1 MKPNMIYI
9 LSDQHHAGV
18 MGCGG
23 DAYVR
28 TPCLDDL
35 RERSTMLEQCYC
47 AAPLCVPSRSSIL
60 TGLLPTHTGV
70 YNNMQ
75 CLSSDKATFVN
86 LLTIAGYETVLSGRM
101 HFVGLDQRHGY
112 EKRLVG
118 DITPCFIGGDNE
130 EEIYGSFKRSSGQN
144 LTSIKKSGAGHSA
157 VLDFDRDV
165 ADAACDYLRN
175 RRDERPLF
183 MTIGFYGPHCP
194 YIAPKEL
201 YDYYYEILPELPDM
215 TEEERKNL
223 HPAILRWYENRRM
236 EEVKKEDVR
245 RIRAAYY
252 AMVEYMDSLVGEVLK
267 AVEETLGLDNTLIV
281 YTSDHGDNIGEHGL
295 FWKTN
300 FYDGAARVP
309 AMFSWKGHVK
319 ENESIGGIT
328 SLMDLAPTLLEVGE
342 APCLPLCDGR
352 SLWESLTTGKEVDL
366 QRSVLSMCSDIKG
379 DNPSAMV
386 RKGRYKLVVHAGY
399 PEYQLFDMET
409 DPGEFCDLGKKE
421 EYKTIAEE
429 LRRELHGS
437 WEEKEMLQR
446 LEADKQHFRYMKQWY
461 DQVKPP
467 LVEEWRGDSRRNYLL
482 SC

>member
-1 MKPNMIYI
+1 M
-9 LSDQHHAGV
+9 LF
-18 MGCGG
+18 
-23 DAYVR
+23 
-28 TPCLDDL
+28 
-35 RERSTMLEQCYC
+35 RST
-47 AAPLCVPSRSSIL
+47 
-60 TGLLPTHTGV
+60 
-70 YNNMQ
+70 
-75 CLSSDKATFVN
+75 
-86 LLTIAGYETVLSGRM
+86 
-101 HFVGLDQRHGY
+101 
-112 EKRLVG
+112 
-118 DITPCFIGGDNE
+118 
-130 EEIYGSFKRSSGQN
+130 
-144 LTSIKKSGAGHSA
+144 
-157 VLDFDRDV
+157 
-165 ADAACDYLRN
+165 DAACDYLRN

-215 TEEERKNL
+215 PEEERKNL

-267 AVEETLGLDNTLIV
+267 AAEETLGLDNTLIV

-429 LRRELHGS
+429 LRRELHGG

>member
-1 MKPNMIYI
+1 MKPNIIYI
-9 LSDQHHAGV
+9 LTDQHNAGV

-23 DAYVR
+23 DDYVR
-28 TPCLDDL
+28 TPHLDGL
-35 RERSTMLEQCYC
+35 RARSTMLEQCYC

-75 CLSSDKATFVN
+75 CLPSDKATFVN

-112 EKRLVG
+112 ERRLVG

-165 ADAACDYLRN
+165 TDAACDYLRK
-175 RRDERPLF
+175 RSKERPLF
-183 MTIGFYGPHCP
+183 MTVGLYGPHCP

-201 YDYYYEILPELPDM
+201 YDYYYSILPELPDM
-215 TEEERKNL
+215 TEEERRSL
-223 HPAILRWYENRRM
+223 HPAVLQWHQNRRM
-236 EEVKKEDVR
+236 EQVEKEDVR

-252 AMVEYMDSLVGEVLK
+252 AMVEYMDSLVGQVLK
-267 AVEETLGLDNTLIV
+267 AVEDTLGLDNTLIV

-300 FYDGAARVP
+300 FYDGASRVP

-319 ENESIGGIT
+319 ENKSILGMT
-328 SLMDLAPTLLEVGE
+328 SLLDLAPTLLEIGE
-342 APCLPLCDGR
+342 ASHLPLCDGS
-352 SLWESLTTGKEVDL
+352 SLWESLTTGKEMDPE
-366 QRSVLSMCSDIKG
+366 RSVISVCSDIKG

-386 RKGRYKLVVHAGY
+386 RQGRFKLILHAGY
-399 PEYQLFDMET
+399 PEYQLFDMEA
-409 DPGEFCDLGKKE
+409 DPGELNDLRHETEYTTAAQGLCKK
-421 EYKTIAEE
+421 
-429 LRRELHGS
+429 LHGI
-437 WEEKEMLQR
+437 WEEQAMLAR
-446 LEADKQHFRYMKQWY
+446 LEVDKQHFRYMKQWY

-467 LVEEWRGDSRRNYLL
+467 LVEEWRGDNSRNYLL
-482 SC
+482 